1 MNLDKYTILYII
13 ELLDDYSKN
22 RFIQTNHQFNNYRK
36 SIIYNN
42 KYKYNE
48 IIDKIN
54 EGYIFKKICY
64 IANIKECIPSAVTH
78 LTFGYYFNQNI
89 KECIPSSVTHLTF
102 GKRFNQDIKDCI
114 PSSVTH
120 LTFGKRFNQ
129 DIKDCIPSSVTH
141 LTFGGKIN
149 QKII

>member
-22 RFIQTNHQFNNYRK
+22 RFIQTNHQFNNYCK

-42 KYKYNE
+42 KYEYNE

-64 IANIKECIPSAVTH
+64 ITYDKNIPSSVTH
-78 LTFGYYFNQNI
+78 LTFGEEFNQNI
-89 KECIPSSVTHLTF
+89 KECIPSSVTYLKF
-102 GKRFNQDIKDCI
+102 GSNFNQDIKNCI

-120 LTFGKRFNQ
+120 LTFGEEFNQ
-129 DIKDCIPSSVTH
+129 NIKDYIPSSVTH
-141 LTFGGKIN
+141 L
-149 QKII
+149 

>member
-22 RFIQTNHQFNNYRK
+22 KFIQTNHQFNNYRK

-42 KYKYNE
+42 KYEYNE

-64 IANIKECIPSAVTH
+64 IAYDKNIPSSVTH
-78 LTFGYYFNQNI
+78 LTFGYFFNQDIKGCIPSSVTHLTFGWKINQDI

-102 GKRFNQDIKDCI
+102 GFEINQDIKDCI
-114 PSSVTH
+114 SSTVIH
-120 LTFGKRFNQ
+120 LTA
-129 DIKDCIPSSVTH
+129 
-141 LTFGGKIN
+141 GGK
-149 QKII
+149 KLK